1 MDPSCHDTDGVKTK
15 IYGGKPIQW
24 HFAHHKFHVDCF
36 RIKTTCA
43 MVQPLNKVKIS
54 LPVLLQNGCNNP
66 AVGTTALHKVNV
78 NKFTNIYTT
87 HLDNNP

>member
-1 MDPSCHDTDGVKTK
+1 MDPSCHDTGGVKTK

-43 MVQPLNKVKIS
+43 MVQPLKKLRSHCQSYCKMAAMTPLWV
-54 LPVLLQNGCNNP
+54 Q
-66 AVGTTALHKVNV
+66 LH
-78 NKFTNIYTT
+78 YTK
-87 HLDNNP
+87 